1 MQSTIVSSPHIHA
14 PASVPWVIRQVIMA
28 TIPTALFGVY
38 LFGWPA
44 FNLLIISLV
53 SAIGVE
59 AACLYIANK
68 PVKLFL
74 NDGSAFLTGLLIA
87 LTLPPWTPW
96 WIPVIGV
103 SFALVIGKHLYGGIG
118 QNLFNPAML
127 ARVMLLVAF
136 PLEMTTWITPTPLFS
151 ANAPGFLESLAIT
164 FGGATQYFDAVSSAS
179 LLGYVKTEMTLN
191 HTVAESLVNYSYGTS
206 LFGWTAGSLGETSG
220 LLILAGGIYL
230 IYQRIITWQ
239 IPVAMLVTL
248 ALLATIFSFID
259 PDHYTNALFH
269 TFNGGTLLVAF
280 FIATDPVTAPST
292 SQGRILFGMGIGLI
306 EFLIRTWG
314 SFPEGVG
321 FAVLLMNA
329 MTPLIDHYV
338 RPRIYGRD
346 RRGRPLDT
354 QPASNKG

>member
-14 PASVPWVIRQVIMA
+14 PASVPWVMRQVILA

-53 SAIGVE
+53 TAIVVE
-59 AACLYIANK
+59 AGCLYVANK
-68 PVKLFL
+68 PIKPFL
-74 NDGSAFLTGLLIA
+74 NDGSALLTGLLIA
-87 LTLPPWTPW
+87 LTLPPWAPW
-96 WIPVIGV
+96 WIPVIGI
-103 SFALVIGKHLYGGIG
+103 SFALIIGKHLYGGIG
-118 QNLFNPAML
+118 QNVFNPAML

-151 ANAPGFLESLAIT
+151 SNALGFLDSLAIT

-179 LLGYVKTEMTLN
+179 LLGHVKTEMTLN
-191 HTVAESLVNYSYGTS
+191 HTLSEILADHSHLPSF
-206 LFGWTAGSLGETSG
+206 FGWTAGSLGETSG
-220 LLILAGGIYL
+220 FLILAGGIYL
-230 IYQRIITWQ
+230 LYQRVITWQ
-239 IPVAMLVTL
+239 IPVSMLVTL
-248 ALLATIFSFID
+248 AVIASIFNFVD
-259 PDHYTNALFH
+259 PDYYANALFH
-269 TFNGGTLLVAF
+269 ILNAGTLFVAF
-280 FIATDPVTAPST
+280 FIATDPVTAPS
-292 SQGRILFGMGIGLI
+292 SNLGRILFGVGVGSI

-329 MTPLIDHYV
+329 ITPLIDHYI

-346 RRGRPLDT
+346 RRGRPLNT
-354 QPASNKG
+354 QSK